1 VKKSFYASLKP
12 ADRAELDRRL
22 IDSGFA
28 DYDDHLMWL
37 KSLDCIV
44 SKTVLSKYGDR
55 YRDKLEAIKLQH
67 DYRRAYGEELS
78 DEIEVNANALIAI
91 SQQLMLGLLERLQ
104 KKASLLSEDADL
116 GSIAVLLSI
125 AGKAVTAVGTLNSSQ
140 AVQKKMLEAL
150 REKQEAKLDAMGG
163 DEKSGITQAFLDDIR
178 TNILRI

>member
-1 VKKSFYASLKP
+1 MKKSFYASLKP
-12 ADRAELDRRL
+12 SDRAELDRRL

-28 DYDDHLMWL
+28 DYDEHLQWL
-37 KSLDCIV
+37 KSIDCIV

-55 YRDKLEAIKLQH
+55 YREKLDAIKLQH

-78 DEIEVNANALIAI
+78 NEIEVNANALIAI

-104 KKASLLSEDADL
+104 KKASDLDEDADL

-150 REKQEAKLDAMGG
+150 REKQEAKLEALGG
-163 DEKSGITQAFLDDIR
+163 NEKLGITQEFMDEMKG
-178 TNILRI
+178 ILRI